1 MQLISQGA
9 PLAAAGAFPFHPRF
23 AEFIQRDEVRHIGVC
38 ILILMACAQVVQIFT
53 LWGASKMI
61 VDNDHCTFGN
71 AFKVW
76 LLGLLLWIA
85 FVAGLVF
92 AVPWMIRTGE
102 YWRTFLVAGG
112 MLMTWLLL
120 AFLIPMKVYVTGFL
134 RAFAILVLAGC
145 INGGV
150 MKVAEVIV
158 PRVMHLEK
166 DIASLQTTFGK
177 TKAEQQEF
185 AIRLLGQG
193 KPDEI
198 DRLLDDALRP
208 IGPQSPL
215 ADREAALRNIQ
226 QKLNARQ
233 RSLPA
238 GDGHAAT
245 VYQNQLNRYL
255 QFRYQLITARNSSVA
270 KPAQ

>member
-1 MQLISQGA
+1 M
-9 PLAAAGAFPFHPRF
+9 PLAAASPFPFHPRF
-23 AEFIQRDEVRHIGVC
+23 AEFIQRDEVRHIGTC
-38 ILILMACAQVVQIFT
+38 LLILMACAQVVQIFA
-53 LWGASKMI
+53 LWGASKM
-61 VDNDHCTFGN
+61 VVGNDHCTFGN
-71 AFKVW
+71 SFKAW
-76 LLGLLLWIA
+76 LLGLLLWLA
-85 FVAGLVF
+85 FIVGLIF

-120 AFLIPMKVYVTGFL
+120 AFLIPMKIYVTGFI
-134 RAFAILVLAGC
+134 RAFAILLLAAC

-150 MKVAEVIV
+150 MKVVEVVV
-158 PRVMHLEK
+158 PPVMHLEK
-166 DIASLQTTFGK
+166 DIASLQVTFGK
-177 TKAEQQEF
+177 SKVEQQEF
-185 AIRLLGQG
+185 LNRLLGLG

-198 DRLLDDALRP
+198 DRMLDDALRP
-208 IGPQSPL
+208 IGPQPPL

-238 GDGHAAT
+238 GDAHAAT
-245 VYQNQLNRYL
+245 AYQNQLNRYL
-255 QFRYQLITARNSSVA
+255 LFRNELIIARNAPAA